1 MRTLV
6 QQHQPEVVVLD
17 CSAIPDIEYTALK
30 QLTEG
35 EEKLRESGITLWL
48 AALNPAP
55 LHTVERSSL
64 GATLGHERM
73 YFNLEQA
80 VEAYLQRSDQE
91 AANE

>member
-1 MRTLV
+1 L
-6 QQHQPEVVVLD
+6 
-17 CSAIPDIEYTALK
+17 CWNDIEDTALQ

-35 EEKLRESGITLWL
+35 EEKLREDGFTLWL

-64 GATLGHERM
+64 GTTLGHERM

-80 VEAYLQRSDQE
+80 VEAYMQRSDQG
-91 AANE
+91 ATNE